1 MLVQKFQMM
10 KDRVIY
16 MILVI
21 YMIVTYDLL
30 NIFMIKN
37 YSLNIIILNLNIQ
50 NLFFPFYT

>member
-10 KDRVIY
+10 NDRVIY

-30 NIFMIKN
+30 I
-37 YSLNIIILNLNIQ
+37 
-50 NLFFPFYT
+50 YT

>member
-30 NIFMIKN
+30 IYIHLYIK
-37 YSLNIIILNLNIQ
+37 I
-50 NLFFPFYT
+50 